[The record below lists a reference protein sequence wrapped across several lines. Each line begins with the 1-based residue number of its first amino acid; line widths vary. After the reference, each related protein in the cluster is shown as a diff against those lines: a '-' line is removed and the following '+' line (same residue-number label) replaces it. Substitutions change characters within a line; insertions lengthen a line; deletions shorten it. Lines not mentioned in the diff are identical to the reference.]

1 MSLQALLFTDVV
13 DSTLLTQRLG
23 DARARQTWIEH
34 DRRAREL
41 LRRHRGREIDRA
53 DGFFLLFDAAADAAR
68 YAQDYHALLAALD
81 MTARVG
87 LHVGDVSLR
96 EIADDDVAQGAK
108 RIEIE
113 GLAKPFAARVM
124 SMAHGGQT
132 LLSDAARRAIGGAL
146 DAALQIES
154 HGHRRTPTRP
164 TASCTAA
171 ICGARCARCATTCR
185 PSATP
190 SSAAARTCVR
200 SRSGSTPAAA
210 C

>member
-1 MSLQALLFTDVV
+1 MSVRALLFTDVV

-23 DARARQTWIEH
+23 DTRARQTWIEH

-68 YAQDYHALLAALD
+68 YAQYYHALLAALD

-113 GLAKPFAARVM
+113 GLAK
-124 SMAHGGQT
+124 
-132 LLSDAARRAIGGAL
+132 
-146 DAALQIES
+146 
-154 HGHRRTPTRP
+154 
-164 TASCTAA
+164 
-171 ICGARCARCATTCR
+171 
-185 PSATP
+185 
-190 SSAAARTCVR
+190 
-200 SRSGSTPAAA
+200 
-210 C
+210 